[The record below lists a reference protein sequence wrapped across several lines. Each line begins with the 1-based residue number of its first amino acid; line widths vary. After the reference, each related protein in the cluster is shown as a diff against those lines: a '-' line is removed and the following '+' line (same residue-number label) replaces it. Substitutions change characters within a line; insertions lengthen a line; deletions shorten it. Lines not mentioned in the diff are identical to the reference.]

1 MDRGP
6 ASPELQTRLRLVRR
20 LLGAVAFVIVVAL
33 VLNQF
38 TPVHRLAT
46 GLLASTAVLG
56 LIAGF
61 AAQQVLGNVVAGILL
76 AITQPLRIGDEVELE
91 QGSGRVHDVNLT
103 YTTIDTGEGALLVMP
118 NQRLITEPLRNRTA
132 AREAGLAGGSEL
144 PS

>member
-6 ASPELQTRLRLVRR
+6 ASPELQTRLRLIRR
-20 LLGAVAFVIVVAL
+20 LLVAALLVFAAAL

-38 TPVHRLAT
+38 APLHRIAT
-46 GLLASTAVLG
+46 GVLASTAVLG

-91 QGSGRVHDVNLT
+91 QGGGRVHDVNLT
-103 YTTIDTGEGALLVMP
+103 YTTIDTGEGALLIVP

-132 AREAGLAGGSEL
+132 AREAGLAGGSV
-144 PS
+144 PPA